1 MSRMTPHGKILTDL
15 YNRET
20 NKISYQ
26 YKKISNTHKFNGIS
40 SNASLTPNNILNNNK
55 YQPENYAQNIFNEK
69 ENHTNNKPN
78 ISINA
83 STIINPGNN
92 NDNETFQKYIT
103 INDIIGEKCELNL
116 DILKLFFE
124 NYDQSKT
131 SKKSMGS
138 IKSYGV
144 NTYQGIVRNYNE
156 DRVSIIIN
164 MNKPKNFLK
173 KWPKISFFGI
183 YDGHGGEGCSE
194 FLRDNLHKYICE
206 NNYFPDNIPEAIKYG
221 IQKAEYE
228 FLNNYALSTNK
239 EEIIDK
245 SGSCVIILLIVETNI
260 YIANVGDS
268 RCLLSMDNG
277 KNYIMVTKDHKPNSP
292 NEIIRIKNNG
302 GNVYQSQTVIN
313 NLENAFLNGKILI
326 GPYRVIPGRLSVCR
340 TIGDAEAKIK
350 KFGGNPNVI
359 ISTPDIF
366 YYDLKKENLDF
377 FILGCDGIYDQMS
390 NKEIL
395 DLAWMILKNNN
406 NKSNFEIKENGLNG
420 YNENN
425 SIDINNIHYKSGL
438 IVDLILKA
446 SLARKSF
453 DNVTCLFIG
462 LKDFIQDKPNGIDII
477 KNNNNNELNNNI
489 NININSNTNNING
502 KINPTFSGIAMP
514 KKNNNENINSNGG
527 IINNIN
533 KLNNIP
539 DKNKINSSE
548 KIYTIKKK
556 SKILNKKNFYKL
568 TGEEARSKTN
578 RNENRKNLLDN
589 NMDSNNK
596 LNRIFNTDSK
606 INSMNFHPY
615 NDERLSE
622 DKNITEI
629 RTDIKNGSEKNN
641 LNIFRKI
648 HKKPNLTKDNNE
660 NKYSKETHK
669 LLNKR
674 ANQNLMTYSKKNQSY
689 NKINKYLNDKT
700 NTYKHIKKNN
710 IDIDIYNTYTS
721 KKLSEPNTNRFNNNT
736 NINMNINKN
745 NNFHIF
751 KPISKLHKSNQP
763 FKIIEPK
770 NTFAN
775 SSKNIN
781 FENKN
786 ALNKNNMNNISM
798 KNPRFLNKVK
808 DNSNNNSTYLSFTSN
823 LSNFDNNNNINNK
836 FRYNNI
842 MENSSNNKMI
852 ETFLIKNNGLKKP
865 KKYFSLNNTQNLTFE
880 SNHAFSISNNL
891 MINRYINNAFTTKMK
906 RDLTSKLRQIS
917 TNKSFQTN
925 KIINNNPKTTNHNTS
940 MQSIQKPNYIYN
952 YSDKNNKIGM
962 YNYNYKSNID
972 SKSYRSFTYNSNKN
986 KNQTKYNNYLITDL
1000 GKAKNQFFFD
1010 DIKKD
1015 IY

>member
-15 YNRET
+15 YNKET
-20 NKISYQ
+20 NKINYQ

-40 SNASLTPNNILNNNK
+40 SNSSLTPNNILNNNK
-55 YQPENYAQNIFNEK
+55 YQTENYAQNIFNEK
-69 ENHTNNKPN
+69 ENHINNKTN
-78 ISINA
+78 ININA

-92 NDNETFQKYIT
+92 NDKETFQKYIT

-131 SKKSMGS
+131 SKKPMGS

-144 NTYQGIVRNYNE
+144 NTFQGIVRNYNE

-206 NNYFPDNIPEAIKYG
+206 NDYFPENIPEAIKYG

-228 FLNNYALSTNK
+228 FLNNYALSVNK
-239 EEIIDK
+239 EEIVDK
-245 SGSCVIILLIVETNI
+245 SGSCVIILLIVDTNI

-277 KNYIMVTKDHKPNSP
+277 KKYITVTHDHKPNSP

-302 GNVYQSQTVIN
+302 GNVYQSQTIIN

-406 NKSNFEIKENGLNG
+406 KHNLELRENGLNG

-425 SIDINNIHYKSGL
+425 INDINDIHYKSGL

-477 KNNNNNELNNNI
+477 KSNNNELSN
-489 NININSNTNNING
+489 NININSNNFND
-502 KINPTFSGIAMP
+502 KIHPTFSGITMQ
-514 KKNNNENINSNGG
+514 KKISNENINSNGG
-527 IINNIN
+527 VVN
-533 KLNNIP
+533 KLNNISE
-539 DKNKINSSE
+539 KNKINKPD

-556 SKILNKKNFYKL
+556 SKILTKKNFYRL
-568 TGEEARSKTN
+568 TGEETRSKTN

-589 NMDSNNK
+589 NIGSNNR
-596 LNRIFNTDSK
+596 LNRVFNTDSK

-615 NDERLSE
+615 NEEIIAE
-622 DKNITEI
+622 DKSNTEI

-648 HKKPNLTKDNNE
+648 SKKPNLAKE
-660 NKYSKETHK
+660 NIESNYNKETHK
-669 LLNKR
+669 LSHKR
-674 ANQNLMTYSKKNQSY
+674 VNANLMTYSKKNQSY

-700 NTYKHIKKNN
+700 STYKHIKKNN
-710 IDIDIYNTYTS
+710 IDIDTYNTYTS
-721 KKLSEPNTNRFNNNT
+721 KKLSEPNTNRFNNNA
-736 NINMNINKN
+736 NININKN

-763 FKIIEPK
+763 LKIIEPK

-781 FENKN
+781 FENKSS
-786 ALNKNNMNNISM
+786 LLINNMTNISM
-798 KNPRFLNKVK
+798 KNPRFLTKVK

-823 LSNFDNNNNINNK
+823 LGNFDNTNINSKYKYNNRIDNPSNNN
-836 FRYNNI
+836 
-842 MENSSNNKMI
+842 MI

-865 KKYFSLNNTQNLTFE
+865 KKYFSLNNTQNLTLE

-906 RDLTSKLRQIS
+906 RDLASKLKQLS

-925 KIINNNPKTTNHNTS
+925 KIISNNPKTTNHNTS
-940 MQSIQKPNYIYN
+940 MQSIQKSNYIYN
-952 YSDKNNKIGM
+952 YSDKNGKMGV
-962 YNYNYKSNID
+962 YNYNYKTKLD

-986 KNQTKYNNYLITDL
+986 KNQTKYNNYLVTDL
-1000 GKAKNQFFFD
+1000 GKAKNEFFFED
-1010 DIKKD
+1010 MKKD

>member
-15 YNRET
+15 YNKET
-20 NKISYQ
+20 NKINYQ

-40 SNASLTPNNILNNNK
+40 SNSSLTPNNILNNNK
-55 YQPENYAQNIFNEK
+55 YQTENYAQNIFNEK
-69 ENHTNNKPN
+69 ENHINNKTN
-78 ISINA
+78 ININA

-92 NDNETFQKYIT
+92 NDKDTFQKYIT

-131 SKKSMGS
+131 SKKPMGS

-144 NTYQGIVRNYNE
+144 NTFQGIVRNYNE

-206 NNYFPDNIPEAIKYG
+206 NDYFPENIPEAIKYG

-228 FLNNYALSTNK
+228 FLNNYALSVNK
-239 EEIIDK
+239 EEIVDK
-245 SGSCVIILLIVETNI
+245 SGSCVIILLIVDTNI

-268 RCLLSMDNG
+268 RCLLSMNNG
-277 KNYIMVTKDHKPNSP
+277 KKYITVTHDHKPNSP

-302 GNVYQSQTVIN
+302 GNVYQSQTIIN

-406 NKSNFEIKENGLNG
+406 KHNFELRENGLNG

-425 SIDINNIHYKSGL
+425 INDINDIHYKSGL

-477 KNNNNNELNNNI
+477 KSNNNELSN
-489 NININSNTNNING
+489 NININSNNIND
-502 KINPTFSGIAMP
+502 KIHPTFSGITMQ
-514 KKNNNENINSNGG
+514 KKISNENINSNGG
-527 IINNIN
+527 VVN
-533 KLNNIP
+533 KLNNISE
-539 DKNKINSSE
+539 KNKINKPD

-556 SKILNKKNFYKL
+556 SKILTKKNFYRL
-568 TGEEARSKTN
+568 TGEETRSKTN

-589 NMDSNNK
+589 NIGSNNR
-596 LNRIFNTDSK
+596 LNRVFNTDSK

-615 NDERLSE
+615 NEEIIAE
-622 DKNITEI
+622 DKSNTEI

-648 HKKPNLTKDNNE
+648 SKKPNLAKE
-660 NKYSKETHK
+660 NIESNYNKETHK
-669 LLNKR
+669 LSHKR
-674 ANQNLMTYSKKNQSY
+674 INANLMTYSKKNQSY

-700 NTYKHIKKNN
+700 STYKHIKKNN

-721 KKLSEPNTNRFNNNT
+721 KKLSEPNTNRFNNNA
-736 NINMNINKN
+736 NININKN

-781 FENKN
+781 FENKSS
-786 ALNKNNMNNISM
+786 LLINNMTNISM
-798 KNPRFLNKVK
+798 KNPRFLTKVK

-823 LSNFDNNNNINNK
+823 LGNFDNNNINSK
-836 FRYNNI
+836 YKYNNRI
-842 MENSSNNKMI
+842 DNPSNNNMI

-865 KKYFSLNNTQNLTFE
+865 KKYFSLNNTQNLTLE

-906 RDLTSKLRQIS
+906 KDLASKLKQIS
-917 TNKSFQTN
+917 INKSFQTN
-925 KIINNNPKTTNHNTS
+925 KIITNNPKTTNHNTS
-940 MQSIQKPNYIYN
+940 MQSIQKSNYIYN
-952 YSDKNNKIGM
+952 YSDKNGKMGV
-962 YNYNYKSNID
+962 YNYNYKTKLD

-986 KNQTKYNNYLITDL
+986 KNQTKYNNYLVTDL
-1000 GKAKNQFFFD
+1000 GKAKNEFFFED
-1010 DIKKD
+1010 MKKD

>member
-15 YNRET
+15 YNKET
-20 NKISYQ
+20 HKINYQ
-26 YKKISNTHKFNGIS
+26 YKKINNTHKFNGIS
-40 SNASLTPNNILNNNK
+40 SNSSLTPNNVLNNNAK

-69 ENHTNNKPN
+69 ENHINNKHN
-78 ISINA
+78 ININA
-83 STIINPGNN
+83 STIINPGNTEQ
-92 NDNETFQKYIT
+92 DTFQKYVT
-103 INDIIGEKCELNL
+103 INDIIGEKCDLNL
-116 DILKLFFE
+116 DILNLFFE

-206 NNYFPDNIPEAIKYG
+206 NDYFPENIPEAIKYG
-221 IQKAEYE
+221 IEKAEYE
-228 FLNNYALSTNK
+228 FLNNYALSLNK
-239 EEIIDK
+239 EEINDR
-245 SGSCVIILLIVETNI
+245 SGSCVLILLIVDTNI

-277 KNYIMVTKDHKPNSP
+277 KKYIVVTNDHKPNSS
-292 NEIIRIKNNG
+292 NELIRIKNNG

-406 NKSNFEIKENGLNG
+406 KNNLELRENGLNG
-420 YNENN
+420 YN
-425 SIDINNIHYKSGL
+425 DNNIPDLNDIHNKSGL

-462 LKDFIQDKPNGIDII
+462 LKDFIQDIPNGIELNQ
-477 KNNNNNELNNNI
+477 NNSEFNNNI
-489 NININSNTNNING
+489 NIKTNKVNDKINS
-502 KINPTFSGIAMP
+502 TFSGIAIA
-514 KKNNNENINSNGG
+514 KKIINEHINNSSNGG
-527 IINNIN
+527 ILNNAN
-533 KLNNIP
+533 KLNNLQE
-539 DKNKINSSE
+539 KNKSD
-548 KIYTIKKK
+548 KVYTIKKK
-556 SKILNKKNFYKL
+556 SKILTKKNLYRISS
-568 TGEEARSKTN
+568 EETRSKTN
-578 RNENRKNLLDN
+578 RNENRKNLLEN
-589 NMDSNNK
+589 NNSSNNK
-596 LNRIFNTDSK
+596 INRFFNTDSK
-606 INSMNFHPY
+606 LNSMNFKAY
-615 NDERLSE
+615 NNEISSD
-622 DKNITEI
+622 DKNNTEI
-629 RTDIKNGSEKNN
+629 KTEMNNGSEKNN
-641 LNIFRKI
+641 FNIFRKI
-648 HKKPNLTKDNNE
+648 RKKPNIIKENNE
-660 NKYSKETHK
+660 NNNINKETHK
-669 LLNKR
+669 ALHKR
-674 ANQNLMTYSKKNQSY
+674 INENLTTYSKKNQSY
-689 NKINKYLNDKT
+689 NKINKYINNKI

-710 IDIDIYNTYTS
+710 IDIDTYNAYTS
-721 KKLSEPNTNRFNNNT
+721 KKSSEPNTNRFSNNT
-736 NINMNINKN
+736 NINKN

-751 KPISKLHKSNQP
+751 KPISKLNKSNQP

-781 FENKN
+781 FENKSS
-786 ALNKNNMNNISM
+786 LIINNMNNLSM
-798 KNPRFLNKVK
+798 KNPRFLNKSK
-808 DNSNNNSTYLSFTSN
+808 DNSNNSTYLSFTSN
-823 LSNFDNNNNINNK
+823 LGNFDNSNSK
-836 FRYNNI
+836 FKYNNI
-842 MENSSNNKMI
+842 MDNNINTNMI
-852 ETFLIKNNGLKKP
+852 ESFFNKNNTLKKP
-865 KKYFSLNNTQNLTFE
+865 KKFFSLNNTQNLNLD
-880 SNHAFSISNNL
+880 SNHAFAISNNL

-906 RDLTSKLRQIS
+906 RDLASKLKQIS

-925 KIINNNPKTTNHNTS
+925 KIIINNPKTTNHNTS
-940 MQSIQKPNYIYN
+940 MQSMQKPNYIYN
-952 YSDKNNKIGM
+952 YSDKNNKIGV
-962 YNYNYKSNID
+962 YNYNYKSKLD
-972 SKSYRSFTYNSNKN
+972 SKSYRSFTYNANKN
-986 KNQTKYNNYLITDL
+986 KNSTKYNNYLITDL
-1000 GKAKNQFFFD
+1000 GKAKNQFFFED
-1010 DIKKD
+1010 L
-1015 IY
+1015 

>member
-15 YNRET
+15 YNKET
-20 NKISYQ
+20 NKINYQ

-40 SNASLTPNNILNNNK
+40 SNSSLTPNNILNNNK
-55 YQPENYAQNIFNEK
+55 YQTENYAQNIFNEK
-69 ENHTNNKPN
+69 ENHINNKTN
-78 ISINA
+78 ININA

-92 NDNETFQKYIT
+92 NDKETFQKYIT

-131 SKKSMGS
+131 SKKPMGS

-144 NTYQGIVRNYNE
+144 NTFQGIVRNYNE

-206 NNYFPDNIPEAIKYG
+206 NDYFPENIPEAIKYG

-228 FLNNYALSTNK
+228 FLNNYALSVNK
-239 EEIIDK
+239 EEIVDK
-245 SGSCVIILLIVETNI
+245 SGSCVIILLIVDTNI

-277 KNYIMVTKDHKPNSP
+277 KKYITVTHDHKPNSP

-302 GNVYQSQTVIN
+302 GNVYQSQTIIN

-406 NKSNFEIKENGLNG
+406 KHNFELRENGLNG

-425 SIDINNIHYKSGL
+425 SNDINDIHYKSGL

-477 KNNNNNELNNNI
+477 KSNNNELSN
-489 NININSNTNNING
+489 NININSNNVND
-502 KINPTFSGIAMP
+502 KIHPTFSGITMQ
-514 KKNNNENINSNGG
+514 KKISNENINSNGG
-527 IINNIN
+527 VVN
-533 KLNNIP
+533 KLNNISE
-539 DKNKINSSE
+539 KNKINKPD

-556 SKILNKKNFYKL
+556 SKILTKKNFYRL
-568 TGEEARSKTN
+568 TGEETRSKTN

-589 NMDSNNK
+589 NIGSNNR
-596 LNRIFNTDSK
+596 LNRVFNTDSK

-615 NDERLSE
+615 NEEIIAE
-622 DKNITEI
+622 DKSNTEI
-629 RTDIKNGSEKNN
+629 GTDIKNGSEKNN

-648 HKKPNLTKDNNE
+648 SKKPNLTKE
-660 NKYSKETHK
+660 NIESNYNKETHK
-669 LLNKR
+669 LSHKR
-674 ANQNLMTYSKKNQSY
+674 INANLMTYSKKNQSY

-700 NTYKHIKKNN
+700 STYKHIKKNN

-721 KKLSEPNTNRFNNNT
+721 KKLSEPNTNRFNNNA
-736 NINMNINKN
+736 NININKN
-745 NNFHIF
+745 NNFHVF

-781 FENKN
+781 FENKSS
-786 ALNKNNMNNISM
+786 LLINNMTNISM
-798 KNPRFLNKVK
+798 KNPRFLTKVK

-823 LSNFDNNNNINNK
+823 LGNFDNTNINSKYKYNNRIDNPSNNN
-836 FRYNNI
+836 
-842 MENSSNNKMI
+842 MI

-865 KKYFSLNNTQNLTFE
+865 KKYFSLNNTQNLTLE

-906 RDLTSKLRQIS
+906 RDLASKLKQLS

-925 KIINNNPKTTNHNTS
+925 KIISNNPKTTNHNTS
-940 MQSIQKPNYIYN
+940 MQSIQKSNYIYN
-952 YSDKNNKIGM
+952 YSDKNGKMGV
-962 YNYNYKSNID
+962 YNYNYKTKLD

-986 KNQTKYNNYLITDL
+986 KNQTKYNNYLVTDL
-1000 GKAKNQFFFD
+1000 GKAKNEFFFED
-1010 DIKKD
+1010 MKKD
-1015 IY
+1015 LY

>member
-15 YNRET
+15 YNKET
-20 NKISYQ
+20 NKINYQ
-26 YKKISNTHKFNGIS
+26 YKKISNIHKFNGIS
-40 SNASLTPNNILNNNK
+40 SNSSLTPNNILNNNK
-55 YQPENYAQNIFNEK
+55 YQTENYAQNIFNEK
-69 ENHTNNKPN
+69 ENHINNKTN
-78 ISINA
+78 ININA

-92 NDNETFQKYIT
+92 NDKDTFQKYIT

-131 SKKSMGS
+131 SKKPMGS

-144 NTYQGIVRNYNE
+144 NTFQGIVRNYNE

-206 NNYFPDNIPEAIKYG
+206 NDYFPENIPEAIKYG

-228 FLNNYALSTNK
+228 FLNNYALSVNK
-239 EEIIDK
+239 EEIVDK
-245 SGSCVIILLIVETNI
+245 SGSCVIILLIVDTNI

-277 KNYIMVTKDHKPNSP
+277 KKYITVTHDHKPNSP

-406 NKSNFEIKENGLNG
+406 KHNLELRENGLNG

-425 SIDINNIHYKSGL
+425 INDINDIHYKSGL

-477 KNNNNNELNNNI
+477 KSNNNELSN
-489 NININSNTNNING
+489 NININSNNVND
-502 KINPTFSGIAMP
+502 KIHPTFSGITMQ
-514 KKNNNENINSNGG
+514 KKISNENINSNGG
-527 IINNIN
+527 VVN
-533 KLNNIP
+533 KLNNISE
-539 DKNKINSSE
+539 KNKINKPD

-556 SKILNKKNFYKL
+556 SKILTKKNFYRL
-568 TGEEARSKTN
+568 TGEETRSKTN

-589 NMDSNNK
+589 NIGSNNRI
-596 LNRIFNTDSK
+596 NRIFNTDSK

-615 NDERLSE
+615 NEDIIAE
-622 DKNITEI
+622 DKSNTEI

-648 HKKPNLTKDNNE
+648 SKKPNLTKENTENNY
-660 NKYSKETHK
+660 NKETHK
-669 LLNKR
+669 LSHKR
-674 ANQNLMTYSKKNQSY
+674 INANLMTYSKKNQSY

-700 NTYKHIKKNN
+700 STYKHIKKNN
-710 IDIDIYNTYTS
+710 IDIDTYNTYTS
-721 KKLSEPNTNRFNNNT
+721 KKLSEPNTNRFNNNP
-736 NINMNINKN
+736 NININKN

-781 FENKN
+781 FENKSS
-786 ALNKNNMNNISM
+786 LLINNMTNISM
-798 KNPRFLNKVK
+798 KNPRFLTKVK

-823 LSNFDNNNNINNK
+823 LGNFDNNNINSK
-836 FRYNNI
+836 YKYNNRI
-842 MENSSNNKMI
+842 DNSSNNNML
-852 ETFLIKNNGLKKP
+852 ETFLVKNNGLKKP
-865 KKYFSLNNTQNLTFE
+865 KKYFSLNNTQNLTLE

-906 RDLTSKLRQIS
+906 RDLASKLKQLS

-925 KIINNNPKTTNHNTS
+925 KIISNNPKTTNHNTS
-940 MQSIQKPNYIYN
+940 MQSIQKSNYIYN
-952 YSDKNNKIGM
+952 YSDKNGKMGV
-962 YNYNYKSNID
+962 YNYNYKTKLD

-986 KNQTKYNNYLITDL
+986 KNQTKYNNYLVTDL
-1000 GKAKNQFFFD
+1000 GKAKNEFFFED
-1010 DIKKD
+1010 MKKD

>member
-1 MSRMTPHGKILTDL
+1 MTPHGKILTDL
-15 YNRET
+15 YNKET
-20 NKISYQ
+20 NKINYQ

-40 SNASLTPNNILNNNK
+40 SNSSLTPNNILNNNK
-55 YQPENYAQNIFNEK
+55 YQTENYAQNIFNEK
-69 ENHTNNKPN
+69 ENHINNKTN
-78 ISINA
+78 ININA

-92 NDNETFQKYIT
+92 NDKETFQKYIT

-116 DILKLFFE
+116 DIMKLFFE

-131 SKKSMGS
+131 SKKPMGS

-144 NTYQGIVRNYNE
+144 NTFQGIVRNYNE

-206 NNYFPDNIPEAIKYG
+206 NDYFPENIPEAIKYG

-228 FLNNYALSTNK
+228 FLNNYALSVNK
-239 EEIIDK
+239 EEIVDK
-245 SGSCVIILLIVETNI
+245 SGSCVIILLIVDTNI

-277 KNYIMVTKDHKPNSP
+277 KKYITVTHDHKPNSP

-302 GNVYQSQTVIN
+302 GNVYQSQTIIN

-406 NKSNFEIKENGLNG
+406 KHNFELRENGLNG

-425 SIDINNIHYKSGL
+425 INDINDIHYKSGL

-477 KNNNNNELNNNI
+477 KSNNNELSN
-489 NININSNTNNING
+489 NININSNNIND
-502 KINPTFSGIAMP
+502 KIHPTFSGITMQ
-514 KKNNNENINSNGG
+514 KKISNENINSNGG
-527 IINNIN
+527 VVN
-533 KLNNIP
+533 KLNNISE
-539 DKNKINSSE
+539 KNKINKPD

-556 SKILNKKNFYKL
+556 SKILTKKNFYRL
-568 TGEEARSKTN
+568 TGEETRSKTN

-589 NMDSNNK
+589 NIGSNNR
-596 LNRIFNTDSK
+596 LNRVFNTDSK

-615 NDERLSE
+615 NEEIIAE
-622 DKNITEI
+622 DKSNTEI

-648 HKKPNLTKDNNE
+648 SKKPNLAKE
-660 NKYSKETHK
+660 NIESNYNKETHK
-669 LLNKR
+669 LSHKR
-674 ANQNLMTYSKKNQSY
+674 VNANLMTYSKKNQSY

-700 NTYKHIKKNN
+700 STYKHIKKNN

-721 KKLSEPNTNRFNNNT
+721 KKLSEPNTNRFNNNA
-736 NINMNINKN
+736 NININKN

-781 FENKN
+781 FENKSS
-786 ALNKNNMNNISM
+786 LLINNMTNISM
-798 KNPRFLNKVK
+798 KNPRFLTKVK

-823 LSNFDNNNNINNK
+823 LGNFDNNNINSK
-836 FRYNNI
+836 YKYNNRI
-842 MENSSNNKMI
+842 DNPSNNNMI

-865 KKYFSLNNTQNLTFE
+865 KKYFSLNNTQNLTLE

-906 RDLTSKLRQIS
+906 RDLASKLKQLS

-940 MQSIQKPNYIYN
+940 MQSIQKSNYIYN
-952 YSDKNNKIGM
+952 YSDKNGKMGV
-962 YNYNYKSNID
+962 YNYNYKTKLD

-986 KNQTKYNNYLITDL
+986 KNQTKYNNYLVTDL
-1000 GKAKNQFFFD
+1000 GKAKNEFFFED
-1010 DIKKD
+1010 MKKD
-1015 IY
+1015 LY

>member
-1 MSRMTPHGKILTDL
+1 MSRITPHGKIITDL
-15 YNRET
+15 YNKET
-20 NKISYQ
+20 HKINYQ

-40 SNASLTPNNILNNNK
+40 SNSSLTPNNILNNNK

-69 ENHTNNKPN
+69 ENHINNKQN
-78 ISINA
+78 ININA

-92 NDNETFQKYIT
+92 NDKDTYQKYIT

-116 DILKLFFE
+116 DILKLIFE

-164 MNKPKNFLK
+164 MNKPKNYLK

-206 NNYFPDNIPEAIKYG
+206 NDYFPENIPEAIKYG

-228 FLNNYALSTNK
+228 FLNNYALSINK

-245 SGSCVIILLIVETNI
+245 SGSCAIILLIVETNI

-277 KNYIMVTKDHKPNSP
+277 KKYVMVTNDHKPNSP

-313 NLENAFLNGKILI
+313 NLDNEFLNGKILI

-340 TIGDAEAKIK
+340 TLGDAEAKIK

-406 NKSNFEIKENGLNG
+406 KSIFELKENGLNG

-425 SIDINNIHYKSGL
+425 NSNNNDIHYKSGL

-462 LKDFIQDKPNGIDII
+462 LKDFIQDRPNGIDII
-477 KNNNNNELNNNI
+477 KNNNNNNELNNNI
-489 NININSNTNNING
+489 NIKINSNTN
-502 KINPTFSGIAMP
+502 KINDKINSTFSGIALP
-514 KKNNNENINSNGG
+514 KGVNNENINSKGG
-527 IINNIN
+527 IIDNDN

-539 DKNKINSSE
+539 DKNKINRTE

-556 SKILNKKNFYKL
+556 SKILTKKK
-568 TGEEARSKTN
+568 
-578 RNENRKNLLDN
+578 
-589 NMDSNNK
+589 
-596 LNRIFNTDSK
+596 
-606 INSMNFHPY
+606 
-615 NDERLSE
+615 
-622 DKNITEI
+622 
-629 RTDIKNGSEKNN
+629 
-641 LNIFRKI
+641 
-648 HKKPNLTKDNNE
+648 
-660 NKYSKETHK
+660 
-669 LLNKR
+669 
-674 ANQNLMTYSKKNQSY
+674 
-689 NKINKYLNDKT
+689 
-700 NTYKHIKKNN
+700 
-710 IDIDIYNTYTS
+710 
-721 KKLSEPNTNRFNNNT
+721 
-736 NINMNINKN
+736 
-745 NNFHIF
+745 
-751 KPISKLHKSNQP
+751 
-763 FKIIEPK
+763 
-770 NTFAN
+770 
-775 SSKNIN
+775 
-781 FENKN
+781 
-786 ALNKNNMNNISM
+786 
-798 KNPRFLNKVK
+798 FL
-808 DNSNNNSTYLSFTSN
+808 
-823 LSNFDNNNNINNK
+823 
-836 FRYNNI
+836 
-842 MENSSNNKMI
+842 
-852 ETFLIKNNGLKKP
+852 
-865 KKYFSLNNTQNLTFE
+865 
-880 SNHAFSISNNL
+880 
-891 MINRYINNAFTTKMK
+891 
-906 RDLTSKLRQIS
+906 
-917 TNKSFQTN
+917 
-925 KIINNNPKTTNHNTS
+925 
-940 MQSIQKPNYIYN
+940 
-952 YSDKNNKIGM
+952 
-962 YNYNYKSNID
+962 
-972 SKSYRSFTYNSNKN
+972 
-986 KNQTKYNNYLITDL
+986 
-1000 GKAKNQFFFD
+1000 
-1010 DIKKD
+1010 
-1015 IY
+1015 

>member
-15 YNRET
+15 YNKET
-20 NKISYQ
+20 NKINYQ

-40 SNASLTPNNILNNNK
+40 SNSSLTPNNILNNNK
-55 YQPENYAQNIFNEK
+55 YQTENYAQNIFNEK
-69 ENHTNNKPN
+69 ENHINNKTN
-78 ISINA
+78 ININA

-92 NDNETFQKYIT
+92 NDKETFQKYIT

-131 SKKSMGS
+131 SKKPMGS

-144 NTYQGIVRNYNE
+144 NTFQGIVRNYNE

-206 NNYFPDNIPEAIKYG
+206 NDYFPENIPEAIKYG

-228 FLNNYALSTNK
+228 FLNNYALSVNK
-239 EEIIDK
+239 EEIVDK
-245 SGSCVIILLIVETNI
+245 SGSCVIILLIVDTNI

-277 KNYIMVTKDHKPNSP
+277 KKYITVTHDHKPNSP

-406 NKSNFEIKENGLNG
+406 KHNLELRENGLNG

-425 SIDINNIHYKSGL
+425 INDINDIHYKSGL

-477 KNNNNNELNNNI
+477 KSNNNELSN
-489 NININSNTNNING
+489 NININSNNVND
-502 KINPTFSGIAMP
+502 KIHPTFSGITMQ
-514 KKNNNENINSNGG
+514 KKISNENINSNGG
-527 IINNIN
+527 VVN
-533 KLNNIP
+533 KLNNISE
-539 DKNKINSSE
+539 KNKINKPD

-556 SKILNKKNFYKL
+556 SKILTKKNFYRL
-568 TGEEARSKTN
+568 TGEETRSKTN

-589 NMDSNNK
+589 NIGSNNR
-596 LNRIFNTDSK
+596 LNRVFNTDSK

-615 NDERLSE
+615 NEEIIAE
-622 DKNITEI
+622 DKSNTEI

-648 HKKPNLTKDNNE
+648 SKKPNLTKEKTENN
-660 NKYSKETHK
+660 NNKETHK
-669 LLNKR
+669 LSHKR
-674 ANQNLMTYSKKNQSY
+674 INANLMTYSKKNQSY

-700 NTYKHIKKNN
+700 STYKHIKKNN
-710 IDIDIYNTYTS
+710 IDIDTYNTYTS
-721 KKLSEPNTNRFNNNT
+721 KKLSEPNTNRFNNNA
-736 NINMNINKN
+736 NININKN

-781 FENKN
+781 FENKSS
-786 ALNKNNMNNISM
+786 LLINNMTNISM
-798 KNPRFLNKVK
+798 KNPRFLTKVK

-823 LSNFDNNNNINNK
+823 LGNFDNNNINSK
-836 FRYNNI
+836 YKYNNRI
-842 MENSSNNKMI
+842 DNSSNNNML
-852 ETFLIKNNGLKKP
+852 ETFLVKNNGLKKP
-865 KKYFSLNNTQNLTFE
+865 KKYFSLNNTQNLTLE

-906 RDLTSKLRQIS
+906 RDLASKLKQLS

-925 KIINNNPKTTNHNTS
+925 KIISNNPKTTNHNTS
-940 MQSIQKPNYIYN
+940 MQSIQKSNYIYN
-952 YSDKNNKIGM
+952 YSDKNGKMGV
-962 YNYNYKSNID
+962 YNYNYKTKLD

-986 KNQTKYNNYLITDL
+986 KNQTKYNNYLVTDL
-1000 GKAKNQFFFD
+1000 GKAKNEFFFED
-1010 DIKKD
+1010 MKKD

>member
-15 YNRET
+15 YNKET
-20 NKISYQ
+20 NKINYQ

-40 SNASLTPNNILNNNK
+40 SNSSLTPNNILNNNK
-55 YQPENYAQNIFNEK
+55 YQTENYAQNIFNEK
-69 ENHTNNKPN
+69 ENHINNKTN
-78 ISINA
+78 ININA

-92 NDNETFQKYIT
+92 NDKETFQKYIT

-131 SKKSMGS
+131 SKKPMGS

-144 NTYQGIVRNYNE
+144 NTFQGIVRNYNE

-206 NNYFPDNIPEAIKYG
+206 NDYFPENIPEAIKYG

-228 FLNNYALSTNK
+228 FLNNYALSVNK
-239 EEIIDK
+239 EEIVDK
-245 SGSCVIILLIVETNI
+245 SGSCVIILLIVDTNI

-277 KNYIMVTKDHKPNSP
+277 KKYITVTHDHKPNSP

-302 GNVYQSQTVIN
+302 GNVYQSQTIIN

-406 NKSNFEIKENGLNG
+406 KHNFELRENGLNG

-425 SIDINNIHYKSGL
+425 SNDINDIHYKSGL

-477 KNNNNNELNNNI
+477 KSNNNELSN
-489 NININSNTNNING
+489 NININSNNIND
-502 KINPTFSGIAMP
+502 KIHPTFSGITMQ
-514 KKNNNENINSNGG
+514 KKISNENINSNGG
-527 IINNIN
+527 VVN
-533 KLNNIP
+533 KLNNISE
-539 DKNKINSSE
+539 KNKINKPD

-556 SKILNKKNFYKL
+556 SKILTKKNFYRL
-568 TGEEARSKTN
+568 TGEETRSKTN

-589 NMDSNNK
+589 NIGSNNR
-596 LNRIFNTDSK
+596 LNRVFNTDSK

-615 NDERLSE
+615 NEEIIAE
-622 DKNITEI
+622 DKSNTEI
-629 RTDIKNGSEKNN
+629 GTDIKNGSEKNN

-648 HKKPNLTKDNNE
+648 SKKPNLAKE
-660 NKYSKETHK
+660 NIESNYNKETHK
-669 LLNKR
+669 LSHKR
-674 ANQNLMTYSKKNQSY
+674 INANLMTYSKKNQSY

-700 NTYKHIKKNN
+700 STYKHIKKNN

-721 KKLSEPNTNRFNNNT
+721 KKLSEPNTNRFNNNA
-736 NINMNINKN
+736 NININKN

-781 FENKN
+781 FENKSS
-786 ALNKNNMNNISM
+786 LLINNMTNISM
-798 KNPRFLNKVK
+798 KNPRFLTKVK

-823 LSNFDNNNNINNK
+823 LGNFDNNNINSK
-836 FRYNNI
+836 YKYNNRI
-842 MENSSNNKMI
+842 DNPSNNNMI

-865 KKYFSLNNTQNLTFE
+865 KKYFSLNNTQNLTLE

-906 RDLTSKLRQIS
+906 RDLASKLKQLS

-925 KIINNNPKTTNHNTS
+925 KIISNNPKTTNHNTS
-940 MQSIQKPNYIYN
+940 MQSIQKSNYIYN
-952 YSDKNNKIGM
+952 YSDKNGKMGV
-962 YNYNYKSNID
+962 YNYNYKTKLD

-986 KNQTKYNNYLITDL
+986 KNQTKYNNYLVTDL
-1000 GKAKNQFFFD
+1000 GKAKNEFFFED
-1010 DIKKD
+1010 MKKD

>member
-15 YNRET
+15 YNKET
-20 NKISYQ
+20 NKINYQ

-40 SNASLTPNNILNNNK
+40 SNSSLTPNNMLNNNK
-55 YQPENYAQNIFNEK
+55 YQTENYAQNIFNEK
-69 ENHTNNKPN
+69 ENHINNKTN
-78 ISINA
+78 ININA

-92 NDNETFQKYIT
+92 NDKETFQKYIT

-116 DILKLFFE
+116 DIMKLFFE

-131 SKKSMGS
+131 SKKPMGS

-144 NTYQGIVRNYNE
+144 NTFQGIVRNYNE

-206 NNYFPDNIPEAIKYG
+206 NDYFPENIPEAIKYG

-228 FLNNYALSTNK
+228 FLNNYALSVNK
-239 EEIIDK
+239 EEIVDK
-245 SGSCVIILLIVETNI
+245 SGSCVIILLIVDTNI

-277 KNYIMVTKDHKPNSP
+277 KKYITVTHDHKPNSP

-302 GNVYQSQTVIN
+302 GNVYQSQTIIN

-406 NKSNFEIKENGLNG
+406 KHNFELRENGLNG

-425 SIDINNIHYKSGL
+425 INDINDIHYKSGL

-477 KNNNNNELNNNI
+477 KSNNNELSNNI
-489 NININSNTNNING
+489 NINSKNIND
-502 KINPTFSGIAMP
+502 KIHPTFSGITMQ
-514 KKNNNENINSNGG
+514 KKISNENINSNGG
-527 IINNIN
+527 VVN
-533 KLNNIP
+533 KLNNISE
-539 DKNKINSSE
+539 KNKINKPD

-556 SKILNKKNFYKL
+556 SKILTKKNFYRL
-568 TGEEARSKTN
+568 TGEETRSKTN

-589 NMDSNNK
+589 NIGSNNR
-596 LNRIFNTDSK
+596 LNRVFNTDSK

-615 NDERLSE
+615 NEEIIAE
-622 DKNITEI
+622 DKSNTEI

-648 HKKPNLTKDNNE
+648 SKKPNLTKE
-660 NKYSKETHK
+660 NIESNYNKETHK
-669 LLNKR
+669 LSHKR
-674 ANQNLMTYSKKNQSY
+674 VNANLMTYSKKNQSY

-700 NTYKHIKKNN
+700 STYKHIKKNN
-710 IDIDIYNTYTS
+710 IDIDTYNTYTS
-721 KKLSEPNTNRFNNNT
+721 KKLSEPNTNRFNNNA
-736 NINMNINKN
+736 NININKN

-781 FENKN
+781 FENKSS
-786 ALNKNNMNNISM
+786 LLINNMTNISM
-798 KNPRFLNKVK
+798 KNPRFLTKVK

-823 LSNFDNNNNINNK
+823 LGNFDNNNINSK
-836 FRYNNI
+836 YKYNNRI
-842 MENSSNNKMI
+842 DNPSNNNMI

-865 KKYFSLNNTQNLTFE
+865 KKYFSLNNTQNLTLE

-906 RDLTSKLRQIS
+906 RDLASKLKQLS

-925 KIINNNPKTTNHNTS
+925 KIISNNPKTTNHNTS
-940 MQSIQKPNYIYN
+940 MQSIQKSNYIYN
-952 YSDKNNKIGM
+952 YSDKNGKLGV
-962 YNYNYKSNID
+962 YNYNYKTKLD

-986 KNQTKYNNYLITDL
+986 KNQTKYNNYLVTDL
-1000 GKAKNQFFFD
+1000 GKAKNEFFFED
-1010 DIKKD
+1010 MKKD

>member
-1 MSRMTPHGKILTDL
+1 MTPHGKILTDL
-15 YNRET
+15 YNKET
-20 NKISYQ
+20 NKINYQ

-40 SNASLTPNNILNNNK
+40 SNSSLTPNNILNNNK
-55 YQPENYAQNIFNEK
+55 YQTENYAQNIFNEK
-69 ENHTNNKPN
+69 ENHINNKTN
-78 ISINA
+78 ININA

-92 NDNETFQKYIT
+92 NDKETFQKYIT

-131 SKKSMGS
+131 SKKPMGS

-144 NTYQGIVRNYNE
+144 NTFQGIVRNYNE

-206 NNYFPDNIPEAIKYG
+206 NDYFPENIPEAIKYG

-228 FLNNYALSTNK
+228 FLNNYALSVNK
-239 EEIIDK
+239 EEIVDK
-245 SGSCVIILLIVETNI
+245 SGSCVIILLIVDTNI

-277 KNYIMVTKDHKPNSP
+277 KKYITVTHDHKPNSP

-302 GNVYQSQTVIN
+302 GNVYQSQTIIN

-406 NKSNFEIKENGLNG
+406 KHNFELRENGLNG

-425 SIDINNIHYKSGL
+425 INDINDIHYKSGL

-477 KNNNNNELNNNI
+477 KSNNNELSNNI
-489 NININSNTNNING
+489 NINSKNIND
-502 KINPTFSGIAMP
+502 KIHPTFSGITMQ
-514 KKNNNENINSNGG
+514 KKISNENINSNGG
-527 IINNIN
+527 VVN
-533 KLNNIP
+533 KLNNISE
-539 DKNKINSSE
+539 KNKINKPD

-556 SKILNKKNFYKL
+556 SKILTKKNFYRL
-568 TGEEARSKTN
+568 TGEETRSKTN

-589 NMDSNNK
+589 NIGSNNR
-596 LNRIFNTDSK
+596 LNRVFNTDSK

-615 NDERLSE
+615 NEEIIAE
-622 DKNITEI
+622 DKSNTEI

-648 HKKPNLTKDNNE
+648 SKKPNLTKE
-660 NKYSKETHK
+660 NIESNYNKETHK
-669 LLNKR
+669 LSHKR
-674 ANQNLMTYSKKNQSY
+674 VNANLMTYSKKNQSY

-700 NTYKHIKKNN
+700 STYKHIKKNN
-710 IDIDIYNTYTS
+710 IDIDTYNTYTS
-721 KKLSEPNTNRFNNNT
+721 KKLSEPNTNRFNNNA
-736 NINMNINKN
+736 NININKN

-781 FENKN
+781 FENKSS
-786 ALNKNNMNNISM
+786 LLINNMTNISM
-798 KNPRFLNKVK
+798 KNPRFLTKVK

-823 LSNFDNNNNINNK
+823 LGNFDNNNINSKYKYNNK
-836 FRYNNI
+836 IDNP
-842 MENSSNNKMI
+842 SNNNMI

-865 KKYFSLNNTQNLTFE
+865 KKYFSLNNTQNLTLE

-906 RDLTSKLRQIS
+906 RDLASKLKQLS

-925 KIINNNPKTTNHNTS
+925 KIISNNPKTTNHNTS
-940 MQSIQKPNYIYN
+940 MQSIQKSNYIYN
-952 YSDKNNKIGM
+952 YSDKNGKMGV
-962 YNYNYKSNID
+962 YNYNYKTKLD

-986 KNQTKYNNYLITDL
+986 KNQTKYNNYLVTDL
-1000 GKAKNQFFFD
+1000 GKAKNEFFFED
-1010 DIKKD
+1010 MKKD

>member
-15 YNRET
+15 YNKET
-20 NKISYQ
+20 NKINYQ

-40 SNASLTPNNILNNNK
+40 SNSSLTPNNILNNNK
-55 YQPENYAQNIFNEK
+55 YQTENYAQNIFNEK
-69 ENHTNNKPN
+69 ENHINNKTN
-78 ISINA
+78 ININA

-92 NDNETFQKYIT
+92 NDKETFQKYIT

-131 SKKSMGS
+131 SKKPMGS

-144 NTYQGIVRNYNE
+144 NTFQGIVRNYNE

-206 NNYFPDNIPEAIKYG
+206 NDYFPENIPEAIKYG

-228 FLNNYALSTNK
+228 FLNNYALSVNK
-239 EEIIDK
+239 EEIVDK
-245 SGSCVIILLIVETNI
+245 SGSCVIILLIVDTNI

-277 KNYIMVTKDHKPNSP
+277 KKYITVTHDHKPNSP

-302 GNVYQSQTVIN
+302 GNVYQSQTIIN

-406 NKSNFEIKENGLNG
+406 KHNFELRENGLNG

-425 SIDINNIHYKSGL
+425 INDINDIHYKSGL

-477 KNNNNNELNNNI
+477 KSNNNELSN
-489 NININSNTNNING
+489 NININSNNIND
-502 KINPTFSGIAMP
+502 KIHPTFSGITMQ
-514 KKNNNENINSNGG
+514 KKISNENINSNGG
-527 IINNIN
+527 VVN
-533 KLNNIP
+533 KLNNISE
-539 DKNKINSSE
+539 KNKINKPD

-556 SKILNKKNFYKL
+556 SKILTKKNFYRL
-568 TGEEARSKTN
+568 TGEETRSKTN

-589 NMDSNNK
+589 NIGSNNR
-596 LNRIFNTDSK
+596 LNRVFNTDSK

-615 NDERLSE
+615 NEEIIAE
-622 DKNITEI
+622 DKSNTEI
-629 RTDIKNGSEKNN
+629 GTDIKNGSEKNN

-648 HKKPNLTKDNNE
+648 SKKPNLTKE
-660 NKYSKETHK
+660 NIESNYNKETHK
-669 LLNKR
+669 LSHKR
-674 ANQNLMTYSKKNQSY
+674 INANLMTYSKKNQSY

-700 NTYKHIKKNN
+700 STYKHIKKNN

-721 KKLSEPNTNRFNNNT
+721 KKLSEPNTNRFNNNA
-736 NINMNINKN
+736 NININKN

-781 FENKN
+781 FENKSS
-786 ALNKNNMNNISM
+786 LLINNMTNISM
-798 KNPRFLNKVK
+798 KNPRFLTKVK

-823 LSNFDNNNNINNK
+823 LGNFDNTNINSKYKYNNRIDNPSNNN
-836 FRYNNI
+836 
-842 MENSSNNKMI
+842 MI

-865 KKYFSLNNTQNLTFE
+865 KKYFSLNNTQNLTLE

-906 RDLTSKLRQIS
+906 RDLASKLKQLS

-925 KIINNNPKTTNHNTS
+925 KIICNNPKTTNHNTS
-940 MQSIQKPNYIYN
+940 MQSIQKSNYIYN
-952 YSDKNNKIGM
+952 YSDKNGKMGV
-962 YNYNYKSNID
+962 YNYNYKTKLD

-986 KNQTKYNNYLITDL
+986 KNQTKYNNYLVTDL
-1000 GKAKNQFFFD
+1000 GKAKNEFFFED
-1010 DIKKD
+1010 MKKD
-1015 IY
+1015 LY

>member
-15 YNRET
+15 YNKET
-20 NKISYQ
+20 NKINYQ

-40 SNASLTPNNILNNNK
+40 SNSSLTPNNILNNNK
-55 YQPENYAQNIFNEK
+55 YQTENYAQNIFNEK
-69 ENHTNNKPN
+69 ENHINNKTN
-78 ISINA
+78 ININA

-92 NDNETFQKYIT
+92 NDKETFQKYIT

-131 SKKSMGS
+131 SKKPIGS

-144 NTYQGIVRNYNE
+144 NTFQGIVRNYNE

-206 NNYFPDNIPEAIKYG
+206 NDYFPENIPEAIKYG

-228 FLNNYALSTNK
+228 FLNNYALSVNK
-239 EEIIDK
+239 EEIVDK
-245 SGSCVIILLIVETNI
+245 SGSCVIILLIVDTNI

-277 KNYIMVTKDHKPNSP
+277 KKYITVTHDHKPNSP

-302 GNVYQSQTVIN
+302 GNVYQSQTIIN

-406 NKSNFEIKENGLNG
+406 KHNFELRENGLNG

-425 SIDINNIHYKSGL
+425 INDINDIHYKSGL

-477 KNNNNNELNNNI
+477 KSNNNELSN
-489 NININSNTNNING
+489 NININSNNVND
-502 KINPTFSGIAMP
+502 KIHPTFSGITMQ
-514 KKNNNENINSNGG
+514 KKISNENINSNGG
-527 IINNIN
+527 VVN
-533 KLNNIP
+533 KLNNISE
-539 DKNKINSSE
+539 KNKINKPD

-556 SKILNKKNFYKL
+556 SKILTKKNFYRL
-568 TGEEARSKTN
+568 TGEETRSKTN

-589 NMDSNNK
+589 NIGSNNR
-596 LNRIFNTDSK
+596 LNRVFNTDSK

-615 NDERLSE
+615 NEEIIAE
-622 DKNITEI
+622 DKSNTEI

-648 HKKPNLTKDNNE
+648 SKKPNLTKE
-660 NKYSKETHK
+660 NIESNYNKETHK
-669 LLNKR
+669 LSHKR
-674 ANQNLMTYSKKNQSY
+674 VNANLMTYSKKNQSY

-700 NTYKHIKKNN
+700 STYKHIKKNN
-710 IDIDIYNTYTS
+710 IDIDTYNTYTS
-721 KKLSEPNTNRFNNNT
+721 KKLSEPNTNRFNNNA
-736 NINMNINKN
+736 NININKN

-781 FENKN
+781 FENKSS
-786 ALNKNNMNNISM
+786 LLINNMTNISM
-798 KNPRFLNKVK
+798 KNPRFLTKVK

-823 LSNFDNNNNINNK
+823 LGNFDNTNINSKYKYNNRIDNPSNNN
-836 FRYNNI
+836 
-842 MENSSNNKMI
+842 MI

-865 KKYFSLNNTQNLTFE
+865 KKYFSLNNTQNLTLE

-906 RDLTSKLRQIS
+906 RDLASKLKQLS

-925 KIINNNPKTTNHNTS
+925 KIISNNPKTTNHNTS
-940 MQSIQKPNYIYN
+940 MQSIQKSNYIYN
-952 YSDKNNKIGM
+952 YSDKNGKMGV
-962 YNYNYKSNID
+962 YNYNYKTKLD

-986 KNQTKYNNYLITDL
+986 KNQTKYNNYLVTDL
-1000 GKAKNQFFFD
+1000 GKAKNEFFFED
-1010 DIKKD
+1010 MKKD
-1015 IY
+1015 LY

>member
-15 YNRET
+15 YNKET
-20 NKISYQ
+20 NKINYQ

-40 SNASLTPNNILNNNK
+40 SNSSLTPNNILNNNK
-55 YQPENYAQNIFNEK
+55 YQTENYAQNIFNEK
-69 ENHTNNKPN
+69 ENHINNKTN
-78 ISINA
+78 ININA

-92 NDNETFQKYIT
+92 NDKDTFQKYIT

-131 SKKSMGS
+131 SKKPMGS

-144 NTYQGIVRNYNE
+144 NTFQGIVRNYNE

-206 NNYFPDNIPEAIKYG
+206 NDYFPENIPEAIKYG

-228 FLNNYALSTNK
+228 FLNNYALSVNK
-239 EEIIDK
+239 EEIVDK
-245 SGSCVIILLIVETNI
+245 SGSCVIILLIVDTNI

-277 KNYIMVTKDHKPNSP
+277 KKYITVTHDHKPNSP

-340 TIGDAEAKIK
+340 TIGDVEAKIK

-406 NKSNFEIKENGLNG
+406 KHNLELRENGLNG

-425 SIDINNIHYKSGL
+425 INDINDIHYKSGL

-477 KNNNNNELNNNI
+477 KSNNNELSN
-489 NININSNTNNING
+489 NININSNNVND
-502 KINPTFSGIAMP
+502 KIHPTFSGITMQ
-514 KKNNNENINSNGG
+514 KKISNENINSNGG
-527 IINNIN
+527 VVN
-533 KLNNIP
+533 KLNNISE
-539 DKNKINSSE
+539 KNKINKPD

-556 SKILNKKNFYKL
+556 SKILTKKNFYRL
-568 TGEEARSKTN
+568 TGEETRSKTN

-589 NMDSNNK
+589 NIGSNNRI
-596 LNRIFNTDSK
+596 NRIFNTDSK

-615 NDERLSE
+615 NEDIIAE
-622 DKNITEI
+622 DKSNTEI

-648 HKKPNLTKDNNE
+648 SKKPNLTKENTENNY
-660 NKYSKETHK
+660 NKETHK
-669 LLNKR
+669 LSHKR
-674 ANQNLMTYSKKNQSY
+674 INANLMTYSKKNQSY

-700 NTYKHIKKNN
+700 TTYKHIKKNN
-710 IDIDIYNTYTS
+710 IDIDTYNTYTS
-721 KKLSEPNTNRFNNNT
+721 KKLSEPNTNRFNNNP
-736 NINMNINKN
+736 NININKN

-781 FENKN
+781 FENKSS
-786 ALNKNNMNNISM
+786 LLINNMTNISM
-798 KNPRFLNKVK
+798 KNPRFLTKVK

-823 LSNFDNNNNINNK
+823 LGNFDNNNINSK
-836 FRYNNI
+836 YKYNNRI
-842 MENSSNNKMI
+842 DNSSNNNML
-852 ETFLIKNNGLKKP
+852 ETFLVKNNGLKKP
-865 KKYFSLNNTQNLTFE
+865 KKYFSLNNTQNLTLE

-906 RDLTSKLRQIS
+906 KDLASKLKQIS
-917 TNKSFQTN
+917 INKSFQTN
-925 KIINNNPKTTNHNTS
+925 KIITNNPKTTNHNTS
-940 MQSIQKPNYIYN
+940 MQSIQKSNYIYN
-952 YSDKNNKIGM
+952 YSDKNGKMGV
-962 YNYNYKSNID
+962 YNYNYKTKLD

-986 KNQTKYNNYLITDL
+986 KNQTKYKTFTKFL
-1000 GKAKNQFFFD
+1000 
-1010 DIKKD
+1010 
-1015 IY
+1015 

>member
-15 YNRET
+15 YNKET
-20 NKISYQ
+20 NKINYQ

-40 SNASLTPNNILNNNK
+40 SNSSLTPNNILNNNK
-55 YQPENYAQNIFNEK
+55 YQTENYAQNIFNEK
-69 ENHTNNKPN
+69 ENHINNKTN
-78 ISINA
+78 ININA

-92 NDNETFQKYIT
+92 NDKETFQKYIT

-131 SKKSMGS
+131 SKKQMGS

-144 NTYQGIVRNYNE
+144 NTFQGIVRNYNE

-206 NNYFPDNIPEAIKYG
+206 NDYFPENIPEAIKYG

-228 FLNNYALSTNK
+228 FLNNYALSVNK
-239 EEIIDK
+239 EEIVDK
-245 SGSCVIILLIVETNI
+245 SGSCVIILLIVDTNI

-277 KNYIMVTKDHKPNSP
+277 KKYITVTHDHKPNSP

-302 GNVYQSQTVIN
+302 GNVYQSQTIIN

-406 NKSNFEIKENGLNG
+406 KHNFELRENGLNG

-425 SIDINNIHYKSGL
+425 INDINDIHYKSGL
-438 IVDLILKA
+438 IVDLILKS

-477 KNNNNNELNNNI
+477 KSNNNELSNNI
-489 NININSNTNNING
+489 NINSKNIND
-502 KINPTFSGIAMP
+502 KIHPTFSGITMQ
-514 KKNNNENINSNGG
+514 KKISNENINSNGG
-527 IINNIN
+527 VVN
-533 KLNNIP
+533 KLNNISE
-539 DKNKINSSE
+539 KNKINKPD

-556 SKILNKKNFYKL
+556 SKILTKKNFYRL
-568 TGEEARSKTN
+568 TGEETRSKTN

-589 NMDSNNK
+589 NIGSSNR
-596 LNRIFNTDSK
+596 LNRVFNTDSK

-615 NDERLSE
+615 NEEIIAE
-622 DKNITEI
+622 DKSNTEI

-648 HKKPNLTKDNNE
+648 SKKPNLTKE
-660 NKYSKETHK
+660 NIESNYNKETHK
-669 LLNKR
+669 LSHKR
-674 ANQNLMTYSKKNQSY
+674 VNANLMTYSKKNQSY

-700 NTYKHIKKNN
+700 STYKHIKKNN
-710 IDIDIYNTYTS
+710 IDIDTYNTYTS
-721 KKLSEPNTNRFNNNT
+721 KKLSEPNTNRFNNNA
-736 NINMNINKN
+736 NININKN

-781 FENKN
+781 FENKSS
-786 ALNKNNMNNISM
+786 LLINNMTNISM
-798 KNPRFLNKVK
+798 KNPRFLTKVK

-823 LSNFDNNNNINNK
+823 LGNFDNNNINSKYKYNNK
-836 FRYNNI
+836 IDNP
-842 MENSSNNKMI
+842 SNNNMI

-865 KKYFSLNNTQNLTFE
+865 KKYFSLNNTQNLTLE

-906 RDLTSKLRQIS
+906 RDLASKLKQLS

-925 KIINNNPKTTNHNTS
+925 KIISNNPKTTNHNTS
-940 MQSIQKPNYIYN
+940 MQSIQKSNYIYN
-952 YSDKNNKIGM
+952 YSDKNGKMGV
-962 YNYNYKSNID
+962 YNYNYKTKLD

-986 KNQTKYNNYLITDL
+986 KNQTKYNNYLVTDL
-1000 GKAKNQFFFD
+1000 GKAKNEFFFED
-1010 DIKKD
+1010 MKKD